1 MLIKGYKNTLKMK
14 LKDKIGYFS
23 RKVEL
28 KRLAKY
34 ENEIDMVLT
43 RYNKKSCDET
53 MMVKGLRKSNPET
66 TNRKTH
72 QEDLEKIVAQMAK
85 ELGLNEDIV
94 KIMGKHHDIG
104 HTFLGHSGEWW
115 ISNILDDYGLG
126 YYCHNTL
133 GARELIYTNQIYDE
147 IINKIKV
154 HNPNVSVKTL
164 QKIRN
169 SLWLIFDGINAH
181 NGEKPEKEYVPN
193 ITKTEDEFINEIMSC
208 YAKKGYDRRITPA
221 SPEACLMRLADQ
233 ISYIPLDM
241 LDGLREKMIRDKNG
255 DIVTKL
261 DEDYR
266 NILTRLGI
274 TDEEINESNVKGTY
288 TKIAERLK
296 EIFINDVIKNST
308 KQKITMSKETMNL
321 MNELRNLN
329 NAKIVDNVVLI
340 EDQGT
345 YPTAIRTL
353 ITRYKNIILQE
364 GLLDKLPNA
373 HSNMNINEDLRKYY
387 GTADEEFIKF
397 ICNMNEED
405 YKFTK
410 LVTEQATLE
419 SIKDE
424 LSIARECVLTRT
436 QYEDQEEYGLNYDMK
451 NGRIKKYI
459 QYYLARHKKGQL
471 IGYDDKQEKSETEK
485 VYYNIMKNKQ
495 SENYV
500 RIDEAIAIGIAAHY
514 VSTLNDREFITLLQ
528 DTKLITEEQYKSLT
542 RKYKDIPD
550 LKGEVYVAKR
560 WKEISKA
567 QKDATYSKED
577 TNQKQEQK

>member
-14 LKDKIGYFS
+14 IKDKIGYFS

-28 KRLAKY
+28 KRLSKY

-43 RYNKKSCDET
+43 KYNKKSCDET

-126 YYCHNTL
+126 CYCHNTL
-133 GARELIYTNQIYDE
+133 GARELIYTNQVYDE

-154 HNPNVSVKTL
+154 HNPNVSEKTL
-164 QKIRN
+164 KRIRN

-181 NGEKPEKEYVPN
+181 NGEKPEKEYVPD
-193 ITKTEDEFINEIMSC
+193 ITKAEYEFVNEMVSC
-208 YAKKGYDRRITPA
+208 YTKKGYDRKITPA
-221 SPEACLMRLADQ
+221 STEACLMRLADQ

-255 DIVTKL
+255 NIVTVL
-261 DEDYR
+261 DDDYKD
-266 NILTRLGI
+266 ILIQLGI
-274 TDEEINESNVKGTY
+274 SEQEIEECNIKGTY
-288 TKIAERLK
+288 NKIAERLK
-296 EIFINDVIKNST
+296 EIFINDVVKNST
-308 KQKITMSKETMNL
+308 RQRITMSEETMKL

-329 NAKIVDNVVLI
+329 NSKIVDNVILI

-345 YPTAIRTL
+345 YPAAIRAL
-353 ITRYKNIILQE
+353 INRYKNIILE
-364 GLLDKLPNA
+364 NSLLKKLANA
-373 HSNMNINEDLRKYY
+373 SSDMSINEDVIQYY
-387 GTADEEFIKF
+387 ETVDEGFVKF
-397 ICNMNEED
+397 ICNMNEKD

-410 LVTEQATLE
+410 LVANQATLE

-436 QYEDQEEYGLNYDMK
+436 QYEEQEEYGLNYDMK
-451 NGRIKKYI
+451 NGRIKQYI
-459 QYYLARHKKGQL
+459 QYYLARHEKGQL

-485 VYYNIMKNKQ
+485 IYYNIMENKQ
-495 SENYV
+495 SENYLG
-500 RIDEAIAIGIAAHY
+500 IDEAIAIGIAAHY
-514 VSTLNDREFITLLQ
+514 VSTLNDHEFITLLQ
-528 DTKLITEEQYKSLT
+528 DAKLITEEQYKSLT
-542 RKYKDIPD
+542 RKYKDISD
-550 LKGEVYVAKR
+550 LKKEVYVAKR
-560 WKEISKA
+560 WKEISKT
-567 QKDATYSKED
+567 QKEATV
-577 TNQKQEQK
+577 QEQK